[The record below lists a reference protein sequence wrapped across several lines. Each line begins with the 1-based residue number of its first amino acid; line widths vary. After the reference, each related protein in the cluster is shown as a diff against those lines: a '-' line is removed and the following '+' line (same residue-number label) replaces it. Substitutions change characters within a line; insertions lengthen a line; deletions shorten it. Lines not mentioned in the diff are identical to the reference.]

1 MGWGGLVRENDMGES
16 EANPS
21 DHPSLLEHIS
31 EGPPEAG
38 GHLPTH
44 TSR

>member
-1 MGWGGLVRENDMGES
+1 MGKS
-16 EANPS
+16 KANPIYHS
-21 DHPSLLEHIS
+21 SFLDHLS

-38 GHLPTH
+38 GHLQTH